1 MSYSDIGK
9 MESLQPYLDRATHGD
24 CLAVLPK
31 IPAGSVDL
39 VVTDPPYLV
48 RYRPRSGQ
56 TVHNDT
62 LHDGAEW
69 LEPAFA
75 QIARVLKPDSF
86 CFSFYGWPE
95 VDRFMSVWKRCGLRP
110 VSHLVCVKRY
120 VSRKGYTAS
129 RHEVAYLLAKGRP
142 RIPDHPPSDVLPWN
156 YTGNQRHATEK
167 PVSAL
172 FPIIEAYSPRGGIVL
187 DPFAGAGS
195 TGIAARI
202 TGRRFIL
209 IEKEWHHHQRTAER
223 LRKSGPSP
231 SSSHSSAS
239 RAGD

>member
-1 MSYSDIGK
+1 MSHSDIGT
-9 MESLQPYLDRATHGD
+9 MEQLQPYLDRATHGD

-31 IPAGSVDL
+31 LPSGSVDL

-48 RYRPRSGQ
+48 RYRPRNRQ
-56 TVHNDT
+56 TVHNDDNT
-62 LHDGAEW
+62 EW

-110 VSHLVCVKRY
+110 VSHLVCVKGY
-120 VSRKGYTAS
+120 ASRKGYTES
-129 RHEVAYLLAKGRP
+129 HHEVAYLLAKGRP
-142 RIPDHPPSDVLPWN
+142 RIPEHPPSDVMPWN
-156 YTGNQRHATEK
+156 YTGNLRHTTEK

-172 FPIIEAYSPRGGIVL
+172 LPIIEAYSPRGGIVL
-187 DPFAGAGS
+187 DPFAGSGS

-202 TGRRFIL
+202 AGRRFIL
-209 IEKEWHHHQRTAER
+209 IEKEWHHHRHAAER
-223 LRKSGPSP
+223 LQKIGLHP
-231 SSSHSSAS
+231 SSQNPSAHH
-239 RAGD
+239 AEE